1 MALIVEDGTIVT
13 GANSYVSVA
22 NARTWATLRGQTF
35 TGADSVVEARLVNA
49 MDVLEG
55 YRDRWK
61 GAKTD
66 EDQSL
71 QWPRADVWIDGVEFP
86 DDEIPSELVAAQIQL
101 AYDSE
106 TYPLQPTG
114 TGREVV
120 RQKVD
125 VIETEYAKRGTG
137 TVQAQFNKAMNFLKP
152 LMKAGTGLWTLEA
165 VRA

>member
-22 NARTWATLRGQTF
+22 NARSWATLRGLTF

-55 YRDRWK
+55 MRDRWK
-61 GAKTD
+61 GDKVDA
-66 EDQSL
+66 DQPL
-71 QWPRADVWIDGVEFP
+71 QWPRSDVWLDGNEFP
-86 DDEIPSELVAAQIQL
+86 DDEIPSELIAAQIQL

-106 TYPLQPTG
+106 TYELQANG
-114 TGREVV
+114 SGQEVV
-120 RQKVD
+120 REKVD

-152 LMKAGTGLWTLEA
+152 LFKAGTGLWTLEA
-165 VRA
+165 VRR